1 MPYTT
6 LDAIK
11 DEITLLKELEQ
22 VYKKDAKIIAEAICR
37 ANRQSLKR
45 IVDRVQEGYDFYIKT
60 VKEEPHLVYKVS
72 GRKTLEEEYP
82 ALKKAAEQ
90 YDIIEK
96 LIDSTPDN

>member
-11 DEITLLKELEQ
+11 DEIAFLEELEAWA
-22 VYKKDAKIIAEAICR
+22 KTDEKIIAEAIYR
-37 ANRQSLKR
+37 SNRQSLKR
-45 IVDRVQEGYDFYIKT
+45 IVDRVENGLDFYLKK
-60 VKEEPHLVYKVS
+60 VKEETHLVYKVS
-72 GRKTLEEEYP
+72 DRKTLEEEYP

-96 LIDSTPDN
+96 LVDSTPDD